1 MLNVELKYNTVSL
14 RSLSQLFTPTT
25 FSKIVRKKEYSI
37 VDSRLK
43 KHITNTKGLT
53 RINLIKTIYSKLEKQ
68 YKSEYLYKNTLIN
81 KLLLGRYSLNTTT
94 IINELKIKNSIAD
107 FVLLNGEIRIFEIKT
122 ELDGLQKLSKQIN
135 DYKTFANKIF
145 IVTNSKYV
153 NSLSKLYQNDTIGII
168 EYTKKKTLKEI
179 KPAIED
185 SKHLDYEVLF
195 KSLRKNEYLEL
206 INSYF
211 GFIPNVPNTLIF
223 KESLKMVKTI
233 EISVFQK
240 LVLKQLKKR
249 KIKFPDLLK
258 STQTPD
264 ELKYL
269 CYTLNFNR
277 KEYLTLYEFL
287 NKKI

>member
-1 MLNVELKYNTVSL
+1 MLNVELKYNTDSL

-25 FSKIVRKKEYSI
+25 FSKIVRKNDYSI
-37 VDSRLK
+37 IDKRFK
-43 KHITNTKGLT
+43 KHITNIKGLS
-53 RINLIKTIYSKLEKQ
+53 RIDLIKIIFSKFEKQ
-68 YKSEYLYKNTLIN
+68 YKSEYLYKNALIN
-81 KLLLGRYSLNTTT
+81 KLLLGKYSLNTTT
-94 IINELKIKNSIAD
+94 AINELKIKNSIAD

-122 ELDGLQKLSKQIN
+122 ELDSLQKLNKQIN
-135 DYKTFANKIF
+135 DYKTFANKVF
-145 IVTNSKYV
+145 IVTNTKYV
-153 NSLSKLYQNDTIGII
+153 NSILKLYKEDTIGIV
-168 EYTKKKTLKEI
+168 EYTNKKTLKEI

-185 SKHLDYEVLF
+185 NRHLEYETLF

-206 INSYF
+206 VNNYF

-223 KESLKMVKTI
+223 KECLNLVKTI
-233 EISVFQK
+233 EITIFQK

-258 STQTPD
+258 STETPY

-269 CYTLNFNR
+269 CYSLDFN
-277 KEYLTLYEFL
+277 KQEYLTLYEFL